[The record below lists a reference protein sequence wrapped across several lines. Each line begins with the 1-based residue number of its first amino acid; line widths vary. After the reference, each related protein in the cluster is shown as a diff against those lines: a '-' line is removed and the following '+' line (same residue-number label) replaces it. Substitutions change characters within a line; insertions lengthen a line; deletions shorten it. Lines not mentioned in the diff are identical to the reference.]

1 MPKYDLQKYK
11 ISPPKEFDS
20 EIEGYITPKK
30 KIDLSKYKIPTP
42 EEFKTSE
49 PEGDND
55 ASIIGK
61 SVLKGLGSIADL
73 PKAAA
78 SGLEAIAVSKAKR
91 NAGGLYAPDFQGD
104 DVDVQDIDFISSRI
118 PSTDDARSYLKEK
131 TGIDLEPHPTNATQ
145 RMISHGGEFAGSMIG
160 TGGLGSILKAGKA
173 GLSAYKPAQIA
184 KDTLT
189 GASIGLGSGGLQ
201 EAGINPLVA
210 DIGVSILH
218 PTSIAAIKAPYNLG
232 RKFTVK
238 GRAEAVEREVSDMLK
253 KRVGKDN
260 INAVAE
266 RLSGVSPL
274 NTELLTAELAENAGL
289 AGIHRA
295 YSPNIP
301 AIAEKNK
308 RNNDAIRYA
317 LEELGDTTPPPYVAG
332 DFVRNPLIAKL
343 EKYKKTRA
351 AKTEPLYDE
360 LENIQEVVDLPS
372 TKAFLDKKYVNATK
386 TRKGTID
393 GIRKDIIN
401 EEGQK
406 LFEEFQRDYGHLSS
420 DARVQAYNQLKL
432 DLLPKPA
439 KASNVIQ
446 ELGDR
451 IKANYKKPRLSRF
464 LTKTRENIISDLEA
478 AGVPQEKIAREAYS
492 KYSKPVNT
500 IEENPLLSKI
510 VKKDLTSGELK
521 LPPEKIFGTILGG
534 SINDIK
540 TLVKQIRGNTK
551 ALDTLRGQITNELLR
566 RSGTTHAEGNLSY
579 PTFRKL
585 IKTHEEKLKL
595 IYTPEQLKTLTEA
608 EEILR
613 KRNFV
618 DTFGRAKG
626 SNTQSETTLLNSI
639 FKAGGNKFLR
649 EGTAYALPGGGFMY
663 DVAKNAFYDAK
674 KAARD
679 ELITGALL
687 DPTTA
692 RNLLLRQDGVPSY
705 VSLARS
711 YYKPLQSSAMLEA
724 LRHKKDS

>member
-11 ISPPKEFDS
+11 IATPKEFDS

-49 PEGDND
+49 LEGDND

-61 SVLKGLGSIADL
+61 SVLKGIGSIADL

-104 DVDVQDIDFISSRI
+104 DVDIQDIDFISSRI

-131 TGIDLEPHPTNATQ
+131 TGIDLEPHPTNAKQ
-145 RMISHGGEFAGSMIG
+145 RMITHGGEFAGSMIG
-160 TGGLGSILKAGKA
+160 TGGLGSVLKAGKA
-173 GLSAYKPAQIA
+173 GLSVYKPVQIA

-317 LEELGDTTPPPYVAG
+317 LEELGDTSLDPYIAG
-332 DFVRNPLIAKL
+332 EIIRDPIVKNL

-351 AKTEPLYDE
+351 AKTEPLYAE
-360 LENIQEVVDLPS
+360 LDAIETPVSLNNTQN
-372 TKAFLDKKYVNATK
+372 FLDTNYVNATD
-386 TRKGTID
+386 TRQKTID
-393 GIRKDIIN
+393 RIRRN
-401 EEGQK
+401 LVEEDKHK
-406 LFEEFQRDYGHLSS
+406 LLEEFEKKYGQLSS
-420 DARVQAYNQLKL
+420 DAKAQAFNQLNL
-432 DLLPKPA
+432 GLAHNPA
-439 KASNVIQ
+439 KISNVIQ
-446 ELGDR
+446 ELGD
-451 IKANYKKPRLSRF
+451 KVKSTKKPKFRRF
-464 LTKTRENIISDLEA
+464 ITETRENLKSDIEN
-478 AGVPQEKIAREAYS
+478 AGIPQEKIAREAYS
-492 KYSKPVNT
+492 KYSKPVNA

-510 VKKDLTSGELK
+510 VKKDLTSGNYQI
-521 LPPEKIFGTILGG
+521 PQEKIPQIIFNG
-534 SINDIK
+534 SVNDTKELI
-540 TLVKQIRGNTK
+540 KQIKKNPQT
-551 ALDTLRGQITNELLR
+551 LDTLRGQTTKHILNGSELA
-566 RSGTTHAEGNLSY
+566 SADGNLSY
-579 PTFRKL
+579 PKL
-585 IKTHEEKLKL
+585 KKFLTKNREKLNL
-595 IYTPEQLKTLTEA
+595 IYTPEQLKIFDDAL
-608 EEILR
+608 EITR

-626 SNTQSETTLLNSI
+626 SNTQSETTLMNNLFNTGLDMSIKKGLTSYIPGASALYSSIKSGLNNI
-639 FKAGGNKFLR
+639 GK
-649 EGTAYALPGGGFMY
+649 
-663 DVAKNAFYDAK
+663 VK
-674 KAARD
+674 KD
-679 ELITGALL
+679 EIISNALL
-687 DPTTA
+687 DPTLA
-692 RNLLLRQDGVPSY
+692 KELLLRPDVAPLYQRLGKD
-705 VSLARS
+705 
-711 YYKPLQSSAMLEA
+711 YYKPLQTSIILGAT
-724 LRHKKDS
+724 RDK